1 MCGKAISSSPTGST
15 AKFDTRCIRHS
26 GFGRSLRRYC
36 CQVGWRVL
44 RIVGFGVLFFGRVGR
59 EEKMM
64 AETFGDRYR
73 EYVARTTVYP
83 ADFLTNVSV
92 PRRRFSAISATS
104 GREVIPTAV
113 NGGSVNCV
121 AATVELFNP
130 SWDRQEIIM
139 LKILIVGT
147 ATFALLGA
155 AAAADLPHPQPVTEN
170 APIGKMPIGKMPI
183 GRSSYRQSP
192 RGARPP
198 HNQGL
203 A

>member
-1 MCGKAISSSPTGST
+1 M
-15 AKFDTRCIRHS
+15 
-26 GFGRSLRRYC
+26 
-36 CQVGWRVL
+36 
-44 RIVGFGVLFFGRVGR
+44 
-59 EEKMM
+59 
-64 AETFGDRYR
+64 
-73 EYVARTTVYP
+73 
-83 ADFLTNVSV
+83 
-92 PRRRFSAISATS
+92 
-104 GREVIPTAV
+104 

-183 GRSSYRQSP
+183 GKSP
-192 RGARPP
+192 IGKAPVAP
-198 HNQGL
+198 APLITKG
-203 A
+203 